1 MKGALR
7 DCLVLDLSRLLPGPY
22 CSMVLAD
29 HGARVIAIE
38 DRRFEKG
45 SLPVLKGVNRNKEH
59 MALNLKSDRGRGIF
73 FDLARRADVILEG
86 FRPGVTGRLG
96 VDYASVQAVNPRIV
110 YCSLTGYGQT
120 GPFRDRAGHDINF
133 AGRGGALSLIGP
145 ADGPPTIPG
154 VQLGDLSGA
163 LYAAIGILMAL
174 HERERTGEGQYID
187 VAMTDSVLSLLP
199 YAAGMYWMTGQPP
212 KRGDSDWSH
221 RYAYY
226 NIYRTRDGKY
236 LAMAPLEPQFW
247 QAVCHWFRRPDFI
260 PLQHDLS
267 RQGELIHFFRE
278 RFLEKDLA
286 EWLAIFDEMDVCIT
300 EVAEVDAVLQGE
312 NAGEREMVVHLAEPD
327 GTAHPFLGTPVK
339 MGRTPGGVRTPPP
352 AFGRDTTAILRELG
366 YTDADIAALS
376 HDGVI

>member
-96 VDYASVQAVNPRIV
+96 VDYPSVQAVNPRIV

-174 HERERTGEGQYID
+174 HER
-187 VAMTDSVLSLLP
+187 A
-199 YAAGMYWMTGQPP
+199 
-212 KRGDSDWSH
+212 RGSISTW
-221 RYAYY
+221 
-226 NIYRTRDGKY
+226 
-236 LAMAPLEPQFW
+236 P
-247 QAVCHWFRRPDFI
+247 
-260 PLQHDLS
+260 
-267 RQGELIHFFRE
+267 
-278 RFLEKDLA
+278 
-286 EWLAIFDEMDVCIT
+286 
-300 EVAEVDAVLQGE
+300 
-312 NAGEREMVVHLAEPD
+312 
-327 GTAHPFLGTPVK
+327 
-339 MGRTPGGVRTPPP
+339 
-352 AFGRDTTAILRELG
+352 
-366 YTDADIAALS
+366 
-376 HDGVI
+376 

>member
-1 MKGALR
+1 MKGALS

-45 SLPVLKGVNRNKEH
+45 SLPVLKGINRNKAH
-59 MALNLKSDRGRGIF
+59 MTLNLKSEKGRGIF
-73 FDLARRADVILEG
+73 LDLARRADVILEG

-96 VDYASVQAVNPRIV
+96 VDYPSIKPINPRIV

-120 GPFRDRAGHDINF
+120 GPYRDRAGHDINF

-145 ADGPPTIPG
+145 ADGPPVIPG

-163 LYAAIGILMAL
+163 LYAAVGILMAL

-199 YAAGMYWMTGQPP
+199 YAAGMYWMTGRPP

-226 NIYRTRDGKY
+226 NIYRTRDGKH

-247 QAVCHWFRRPDFI
+247 QAVCQWFQRPDFI
-260 PLQHDLS
+260 PVQHDPA
-267 RQGELIHFFRE
+267 RQPELIRFFRE
-278 RFLEKDLA
+278 AFLEKDLA
-286 EWLAIFDEMDVCIT
+286 EWMAIFDEMDVCIT
-300 EVAEVDAVLQGE
+300 EIPDVDDVLRGE
-312 NAGEREMVVHLAEPD
+312 NAREREMVVHLTGED
-327 GTAHPFLGTPVK
+327 GVPAPFLGTPVK

-352 AFGRDTTAILRELG
+352 AFGRDTAEILQELG
-366 YTDADIAALS
+366 YSDADIADLETE
-376 HDGVI
+376 GVI